1 MGAGGMAVWLVV
13 LLSWYFRG
21 CRAVRSAG
29 LARRDVLRDGPGEAE
44 HLAGDGGAHHRGRL
58 AGGDQP
64 AVLQYQLGTLE
75 KDLKSAED
83 AWEALLEEYEQ
94 GAA

>member
-1 MGAGGMAVWLVV
+1 MADPKL
-13 LLSWYFRG
+13 YEG
-21 CRAVRSAG
+21 
-29 LARRDVLRDGPGEAE
+29 
-44 HLAGDGGAHHRGRL
+44 
-58 AGGDQP
+58 GGDQP